1 MRTQPININRKK
13 KEKILVPIKMSD
25 SLVLN
30 AINIPEEILGEIWLM
45 VGLESLESLHR
56 CRQVCQAWN
65 ELIMKNIWKNPS
77 KRNIMATR
85 IQRNWG
91 PGMLPSSE
99 DISHAKWLGRH
110 RITSQ
115 FVLN

>member
-1 MRTQPININRKK
+1 MRTHLININRKK

-56 CRQVCQAWN
+56 CRQVCQTWN
-65 ELIMKNIWKNPS
+65 ELIIKNIWENTRTKNIIAS
-77 KRNIMATR
+77 R

-91 PGMLPSSE
+91 PGMFPSSE
-99 DISHAKWLGRH
+99 DISHARWLGKH
-110 RITSQ
+110 E
-115 FVLN
+115 